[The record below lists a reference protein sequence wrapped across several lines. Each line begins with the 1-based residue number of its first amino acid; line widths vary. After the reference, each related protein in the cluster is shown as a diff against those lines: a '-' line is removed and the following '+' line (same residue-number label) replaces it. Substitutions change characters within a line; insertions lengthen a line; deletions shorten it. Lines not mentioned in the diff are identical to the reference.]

1 MKKLFALF
9 TIALMLAAGTAQ
21 AKEWKK
27 VRVAIEGAYPPF
39 SQVTPEGKLVGFD
52 VDIAMALCDAMGAE
66 PVLVTQDWDGM
77 IPGLLAKKY
86 DTIIASMSITEERLQ
101 KVDFTKKYY
110 QTPAK
115 FMAKKGLFP
124 AFSTESLKGKTVG
137 VQRETV
143 HDKYLTDVYGKDV
156 EIKRYGSLDEAYLD
170 VDAGRLDILMAD
182 SVALMDGFLSK
193 EKGKGYEFVGPDM
206 VDPKWFGPGIGAAL
220 RKEDTDLKEKLNA
233 AIDKIRAD
241 GTYDKIQKKY
251 FTFDVYGN

>member
-1 MKKLFALF
+1 MKKLFTLF
-9 TIALMLAAGTAQ
+9 TIALVLAAGAVQ
-21 AKEWKK
+21 AKDWKK

-39 SQVTPEGKLVGFD
+39 SQITPEGKLIGFD
-52 VDIAMALCDAMGAE
+52 VDIAVALCKAMGAE

-77 IPGLLAKKY
+77 IPGLLARKY

-101 KVDFTKKYY
+101 KVDFSKKYY

-115 FMAKKGLFP
+115 FMAKKGLFST
-124 AFSTESLKGKTVG
+124 FSQDALKGKTVG

-143 HDKYLTDVYGKDV
+143 HDKYLTDIYGKDV
-156 EIKRYGSLDEAYLD
+156 TIKRYGSLDEAYLD

-220 RKEDTDLKEKLNA
+220 RKEDSDLKEKLNT

-241 GTYDKIQKKY
+241 GTYDAIQKKY
-251 FTFDVYGN
+251 FSFDVYGQ

>member
-1 MKKLFALF
+1 MKKLFTLF
-9 TIALMLAAGTAQ
+9 TIALVLAAGAVQ
-21 AKEWKK
+21 AKDWKK

-39 SQVTPEGKLVGFD
+39 SQITPEGKLIGFD
-52 VDIAMALCDAMGAE
+52 VDIAVALCNAMGAE

-77 IPGLLAKKY
+77 IPGLLARKY

-101 KVDFTKKYY
+101 KVDFSKKYY

-115 FMAKKGLFP
+115 FMAKKGLFST
-124 AFSTESLKGKTVG
+124 FSQDALKGKTVG

-143 HDKYLTDVYGKDV
+143 HDKYLTDIYGKDV
-156 EIKRYGSLDEAYLD
+156 TIKRYGSLDEAYLD

-193 EKGKGYEFVGPDM
+193 EKGKEYEFVGPDM

-241 GTYDKIQKKY
+241 GTYDAIQKKY
-251 FTFDVYGN
+251 FSFDVYGQ

>member
-1 MKKLFALF
+1 MKKLFALI
-9 TIALMLAAGTAQ
+9 TITLLLAAGTVQ

-39 SQVTPEGKLVGFD
+39 SQITPDGQLIGFD
-52 VDIAMALCDAMGAE
+52 VDIAKALCEAMGAE
-66 PVLVTQDWDGM
+66 AVLITQDWDGM
-77 IPGLLAKKY
+77 IPALLAKKY

-115 FMAKKGLFP
+115 FMAKKGLITT
-124 AFSTESLKGKTVG
+124 FSTDSLKGKTVG

-143 HDKYLTDVYGKDV
+143 HDKYLTDIYGKDIS
-156 EIKRYGSLDEAYLD
+156 IKRYGSLDEAYLD

-182 SVALMDGFLSK
+182 SVALLDGFLSK
-193 EKGKGYEFVGPDM
+193 DKGKDYEFIGPDM
-206 VDPKWFGPGIGAAL
+206 VDPKWFGPGIGAAV

-233 AIDKIRAD
+233 AIDKIRSD
-241 GTYDKIQKKY
+241 GTYDKIQNKY
-251 FTFDVYGN
+251 FNFNVYGE

>member
-1 MKKLFALF
+1 MKKLFTLF
-9 TIALMLAAGTAQ
+9 TIALVLAAGAVQ
-21 AKEWKK
+21 AKDWKK

-39 SQVTPEGKLVGFD
+39 SQITPEGKLIGFD
-52 VDIAMALCDAMGAE
+52 VDIAVALCNAMGAE

-77 IPGLLAKKY
+77 IPGLLARKY

-101 KVDFTKKYY
+101 KVDFSKKYY

-115 FMAKKGLFP
+115 FMAKKGLFST
-124 AFSTESLKGKTVG
+124 FSQDALKGKTVG

-143 HDKYLTDVYGKDV
+143 HDKYLTDIYGKDV
-156 EIKRYGSLDEAYLD
+156 TIKRYGSLDEAYLD

-193 EKGKGYEFVGPDM
+193 EKVKGYEFVGPDM

-241 GTYDKIQKKY
+241 GTYDAIQKKY
-251 FTFDVYGN
+251 FSFDVYGQ

>member
-1 MKKLFALF
+1 MKKLFTLF
-9 TIALMLAAGTAQ
+9 TIALVLAAGAVQ
-21 AKEWKK
+21 AKDWKK

-39 SQVTPEGKLVGFD
+39 SQITPEGKLIGFD
-52 VDIAMALCDAMGAE
+52 VDIAVALCNAMGAE

-77 IPGLLAKKY
+77 IPGLLARKY

-101 KVDFTKKYY
+101 KVDFSKKYY

-115 FMAKKGLFP
+115 FMAKKGLFST
-124 AFSTESLKGKTVG
+124 FSQDALKGKTVG

-143 HDKYLTDVYGKDV
+143 HDKYLTDIYGKDV
-156 EIKRYGSLDEAYLD
+156 TIKRYGSLDEAYLD

-193 EKGKGYEFVGPDM
+193 EKGKGYEFIGPDM

-241 GTYDKIQKKY
+241 GTYDAIQKKY
-251 FTFDVYGN
+251 FSFDVYGQ

>member
-1 MKKLFALF
+1 MKKLLALI
-9 TIALMLAAGTAQ
+9 TITLMLVAGTVQ

-39 SQVTPEGKLVGFD
+39 SQITPDGQLIGFD
-52 VDIAMALCDAMGAE
+52 VDIAKALCEAMGAE
-66 PVLVTQDWDGM
+66 AVLVTQDWDGM

-101 KVDFTKKYY
+101 KVDFSKKYY

-115 FMAKKGLFP
+115 FMAKKGLIGT
-124 AFSTESLKGKTVG
+124 FSTEALKGKTVG

-143 HDKYLTDVYGKDV
+143 HDKYLTDIYGKDIS
-156 EIKRYGSLDEAYLD
+156 IKRYGSLDEAYLD

-182 SVALMDGFLSK
+182 SVALLDGFLSK
-193 EKGKGYEFVGPDM
+193 EKGKDYEFVGPDM
-206 VDPKWFGPGIGAAL
+206 VDPKWFGPGIGAAV

-233 AIDKIRAD
+233 AIDKIRSD

-251 FTFDVYGN
+251 FNFNVYGE

>member
-1 MKKLFALF
+1 MKKLFTLF
-9 TIALMLAAGTAQ
+9 TIALVLAAGAVQ
-21 AKEWKK
+21 AKDWKK

-39 SQVTPEGKLVGFD
+39 SQITPEGKLIGFD
-52 VDIAMALCDAMGAE
+52 VDIAVALCNAMGAE

-77 IPGLLAKKY
+77 IPGLLARKY

-101 KVDFTKKYY
+101 KVDFSKKYY

-115 FMAKKGLFP
+115 FMAKKGLFST
-124 AFSTESLKGKTVG
+124 FSQDALKGKTVG

-143 HDKYLTDVYGKDV
+143 HDKYLTDIYGKDV
-156 EIKRYGSLDEAYLD
+156 TIKRYGSLDEAYLD

-241 GTYDKIQKKY
+241 GTYDAIQKKY
-251 FTFDVYGN
+251 FSFDVYGQ

>member
-1 MKKLFALF
+1 MKKLFTLF
-9 TIALMLAAGTAQ
+9 TIALILAAGSVQ
-21 AKEWKK
+21 AKDWKK

-39 SQVTPEGKLVGFD
+39 SQITPEGKLIGFD
-52 VDIAMALCDAMGAE
+52 VDIAMALCKAMGAE

-101 KVDFTKKYY
+101 KVDFSKKYY
-110 QTPAK
+110 QTPAR
-115 FMAKKGLFP
+115 FMAKKGLFT
-124 AFSTESLKGKTVG
+124 AFSKDALKGKTVG

-156 EIKRYGSLDEAYLD
+156 VIKRYGSLDEAYLD

-193 EKGKGYEFVGPDM
+193 EKGKSYEFVGPDM

-220 RKEDTDLKEKLNA
+220 RKEDTDLKAKLNA

-251 FTFDVYGN
+251 FNFDVYGQ

>member
-1 MKKLFALF
+1 MKKLLALV
-9 TIALMLAAGTAQ
+9 TITLMLAAGTVQ

-39 SQVTPEGKLVGFD
+39 SQITPDGQLIGFD
-52 VDIAMALCDAMGAE
+52 VDIAKALCEAMGAE
-66 PVLVTQDWDGM
+66 AVLITQDWDGM
-77 IPGLLAKKY
+77 IPALLAKKY

-115 FMAKKGLFP
+115 FMAKKGLITT
-124 AFSTESLKGKTVG
+124 FSTDSLKGKTVG

-143 HDKYLTDVYGKDV
+143 HDKYLTDIYGKDIS
-156 EIKRYGSLDEAYLD
+156 IKRYGSLDEAYLD

-182 SVALMDGFLSK
+182 SVALLDGFLSK
-193 EKGKGYEFVGPDM
+193 DKGKDYEFIGPDM
-206 VDPKWFGPGIGAAL
+206 VDPKWFGPGIGAAV

-233 AIDKIRAD
+233 AIDKIRSD

-251 FTFDVYGN
+251 FNFNVYGE